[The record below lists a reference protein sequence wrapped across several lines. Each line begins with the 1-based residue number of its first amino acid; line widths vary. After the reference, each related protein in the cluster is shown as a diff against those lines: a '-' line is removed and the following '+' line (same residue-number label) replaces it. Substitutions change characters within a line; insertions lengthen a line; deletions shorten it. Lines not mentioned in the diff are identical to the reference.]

1 MFAYPLTY
9 DLVAATPEEKSQVKL
24 LVDSIVGE
32 WRATSMVGELQ
43 VCHQQGG

>member
-9 DLVAATPEEKSQVKL
+9 DLVATTSEEKSQVKA

-32 WRATSMVGELQ
+32 
-43 VCHQQGG
+43 